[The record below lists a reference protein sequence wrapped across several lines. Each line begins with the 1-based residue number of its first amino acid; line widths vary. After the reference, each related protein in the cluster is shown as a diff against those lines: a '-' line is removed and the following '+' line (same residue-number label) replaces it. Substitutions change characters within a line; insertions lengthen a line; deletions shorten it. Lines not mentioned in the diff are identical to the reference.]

1 MVRSAYLF
9 SVAAVA
15 AAISATDGLTSR
27 ALTERQDVSAAGNP
41 GWGHGSKKPK
51 VNSKKLQQSI
61 RESALSKK
69 AKELEEAA
77 YSTSQR
83 NRVFSSEG
91 HLNTLDLIEGYLDTV
106 SDYYTYRRQPFEA
119 LYSQASGN
127 FSAAETTYTPIIFQY
142 SPSGTAT
149 APLVAVANEG
159 CAAEDYPAEVANNIA
174 LIVRGT
180 CDFGLKSSLAGAAG
194 AVGAVIYNNA
204 PGYISGGTLGPPP
217 RPEGEY
223 IPTAGISQE
232 NATVLLEALSNGEE
246 VQGVLEVESIIENR
260 TTYNIIADTKG
271 GDKENIL
278 VLGGHSDSVY
288 AGPGIN
294 DDGSGIIGIL
304 ETALQLAKYSTK
316 NAIRFAFWSAE
327 EFGLLGSEYYVAN
340 LSPEE
345 LQKIRLYLN
354 FDMIA
359 SPNFIYG
366 LYDGDGSAFNISGP
380 PGSAE
385 AEAFFAKWFKD
396 QGLATTE
403 TDFDGRSDYGPFLDA
418 GVPAGGIFTGAEEL
432 KTEEEAALFGGE
444 VGVAYDV
451 NYHQA
456 GDNYTNLNFE
466 AFVTNTKAIA
476 AAVAEYGSS
485 FDSLSPRNATATVKA
500 RGVHAHPHERRQKAK
515 HVHHTHDCGKAP
527 KVFI

>member
-1 MVRSAYLF
+1 MVRSALVLF
-9 SVAAVA
+9 AATVAA
-15 AAISATDGLTSR
+15 TNL
-27 ALTERQDVSAAGNP
+27 ERQAGYGTTPN
-41 GWGHGSKKPK
+41 KPL
-51 VNSKKLQQSI
+51 VDSKKLQESI
-61 RESALSKK
+61 TEDALSQK
-69 AKELEEAA
+69 AEELEQAA
-77 YSTSQR
+77 YSTAQR

-91 HLNTLDLIEGYLDTV
+91 HLNTLDFIEGYLDTV

-119 LYSQASGN
+119 LYSQSSGN
-127 FSAAETTYTPIIFQY
+127 FSAGGTTYTPIIFEY
-142 SPSGTAT
+142 SPSGSAT
-149 APLVAVANEG
+149 APLVVVANEG
-159 CAAEDYPAEVANNIA
+159 CSAEDYPAEVADNIA
-174 LIVRGT
+174 LIIRGT
-180 CDFGLKSSLAGAAG
+180 CEFGLKSALAGAAG

-204 PGYISGGTLGPPP
+204 PGYISGGTLSPPP

-223 IPTAGISQE
+223 VPTAGISQE
-232 NATVLLEALSNGEE
+232 NGTALLERLNGGEE
-246 VQGVLEVESIIENR
+246 IEGMLGVESIIENR

-271 GDKENIL
+271 GDPNNIL

-304 ETALQLAKYSTK
+304 ETAIQLAAYTT
-316 NAIRFAFWSAE
+316 NQAVRFAFWSAE

-345 LQKIRLYLN
+345 NQKIRLYLN

-359 SPNFIYG
+359 SPNFVYA

-385 AEAFFAKWFKD
+385 AEEFFANWFKE

-418 GVPAGGIFTGAEEL
+418 GIPAGGVFTGAEEL
-432 KTEEEAALFGGE
+432 KTEEEVALFGGE
-444 VGVAYDV
+444 AGVAYDI

-476 AAVAEYGSS
+476 AAVAEYSTS
-485 FDSLSPRNATATVKA
+485 FDSLPPRNATAARVKA
-500 RGVHAHPHERRQKAK
+500 RGVHAHPHEKRQRAK
-515 HVHHTHDCGKAP
+515 HIRHTHDCGKTP
-527 KVFI
+527 KVAI